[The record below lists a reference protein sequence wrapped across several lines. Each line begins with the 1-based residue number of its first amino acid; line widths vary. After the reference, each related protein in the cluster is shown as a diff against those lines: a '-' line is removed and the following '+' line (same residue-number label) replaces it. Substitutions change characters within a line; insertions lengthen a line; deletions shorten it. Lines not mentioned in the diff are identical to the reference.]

1 MGSRFRSCL
10 IQSETYVLT
19 CYRYIELNPVRAAM
33 VNRPENDRWSSYHAN
48 AQGKADLLI
57 EPHAEYLR
65 LAPDE
70 TDRREAYR
78 TLFKAP
84 LDAVKLDEI
93 RKSTNGN
100 FALGSE
106 RFKEEI
112 EVALKRRARRRHPGR
127 PRCEAGD
134 ADV

>member
-1 MGSRFRSCL
+1 M
-10 IQSETYVLT
+10 LT

-33 VNRPENDRWSSYHAN
+33 VNRPEDYRWSSYRAN
-48 AQGKADLLI
+48 AQGRADRLI
-57 EPHAEYLR
+57 TPHAEYLR

-78 TLFKAP
+78 TLFKAHF
-84 LDAVKLDEI
+84 DAVKLDEI

-100 FALGSE
+100 FAWGSE

-112 EVALKRRARRRHPGR
+112 EVALKRRARRGHPGR
-127 PRCEAGD
+127 PRREAGD